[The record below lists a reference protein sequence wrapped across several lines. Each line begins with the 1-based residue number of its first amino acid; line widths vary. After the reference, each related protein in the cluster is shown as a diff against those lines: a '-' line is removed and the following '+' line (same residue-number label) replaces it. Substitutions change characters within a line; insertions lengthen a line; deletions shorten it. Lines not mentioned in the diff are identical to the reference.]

1 MPFDVSKSPYMFLNS
16 DSALRYGQGEG
27 QMMQGRLFR
36 PKTSRS
42 FHRRARSVVSGNWCI
57 RQQGQVEQAV
67 RVRRKNR
74 QMHAA
79 VGWGSRHHTNS
90 QFIFALFK
98 PD

>member
-1 MPFDVSKSPYMFLNS
+1 MPFDFSKSPYMFLNS
-16 DSALRYGQGEG
+16 DSALKYDQGEG

-57 RQQGQVEQAV
+57 KQQGQVEQAV

-79 VGWGSRHHTNS
+79 VG
-90 QFIFALFK
+90 
-98 PD
+98 